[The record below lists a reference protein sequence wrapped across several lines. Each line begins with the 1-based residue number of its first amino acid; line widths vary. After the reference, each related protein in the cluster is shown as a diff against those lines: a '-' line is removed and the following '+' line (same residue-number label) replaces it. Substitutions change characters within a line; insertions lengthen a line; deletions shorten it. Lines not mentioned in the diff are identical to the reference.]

1 MVIQEFVFYSELGN
15 AFSSVFEQTG
25 NADSS
30 LKLFLWT
37 GTVLGS
43 KDLIIKKLSDFNV
56 LVGVD

>member
-25 NADSS
+25 NTDSS

-43 KDLIIKKLSDFNV
+43 KD
-56 LVGVD
+56 